1 LTNQLRTQDVTTVMT
16 DELELFQPEL
26 NLPTPEL
33 ANVVETVL
41 LLRYVE
47 LRSQIYRLL
56 SIMKMRESRYDT
68 SLREFRI
75 SRDGI
80 DVAESFESAEAIL
93 SGHGRI
99 RGGKKRAEEPK
110 KKKRVG
116 VLKKVLGR
124 GGRGG
129 GRGR

>member
-1 LTNQLRTQDVTTVMT
+1 M
-16 DELELFQPEL
+16 
-26 NLPTPEL
+26 
-33 ANVVETVL
+33 

-75 SRDGI
+75 ASDGI
-80 DVAESFESAEAIL
+80 DVADSFESAEAIL

-99 RGGKKRAEEPK
+99 RNGKKKPEAPRK
-110 KKKRVG
+110 KKPG